1 MSVQGQP
8 PILFVVG
15 PTASGKTDAGLAI
28 VDALRASGAAGE
40 IVNADSRQ
48 VYRGMS
54 IGTAKPTP
62 DQLARAPHHLIDVAD
77 PSDGFSLA
85 AFLELSRLAVI
96 EILSRGAIPVV
107 VGGTGQYIWGLAE
120 GWHAPEV
127 EPNKEIRERLQA
139 VVAAAGVEVLYQRLK
154 SVDAKAATLMDPRN
168 ARRIIRA
175 LEVIETTGRLFS
187 EQRTKVP
194 PLFAPLMLAIS
205 LPRADLYCRIDS
217 RIDSMLISGWVEEVK
232 ELLTAGYSPSL
243 PAFSSAG
250 YREIAMLLAGTVN
263 ISDVAEK
270 TKAATHKLARSQA
283 NWFRATDERIS
294 WHHEVNDLVQNA
306 LHAFYP

>member
-1 MSVQGQP
+1 MSSQGKP
-8 PILFVVG
+8 SVLFVVG
-15 PTASGKTDAGLAI
+15 PTASGKTDAGLGI
-28 VDALRASGAAGE
+28 LDALRNCGAVGE

-62 DQLARAPHHLIDVAD
+62 DQLSRARHHLIDVAD

-85 AFLELSRLAVI
+85 AFLELSRSAVL

-127 EPNKEIRERLQA
+127 EANEEIRARLQA
-139 VVAAAGVEVLYQRLK
+139 VVDAAGVDALYRRLQCA
-154 SVDAKAATLMDPRN
+154 DAKAATLMDPHN

-175 LEVIETTGRLFS
+175 LEVIETTGRPFS

-194 PLFAPLMLAIS
+194 PPFVPLMLAIS
-205 LPRADLYCRIDS
+205 LPRADLYRRIDS
-217 RIDSMLISGWVEEVK
+217 RVDAMLSGGWVEEV
-232 ELLTAGYSPSL
+232 ERLLAAGCTPSL

-250 YREIAMLLAGTVN
+250 YREIAMLLAGILTVAN
-263 ISDVAEK
+263 VAEK
-270 TKAATHKLARSQA
+270 TKVATHKLARSQA
-283 NWFRATDERIS
+283 NWFRATDARIS
-294 WHHEVNDLVQNA
+294 WHRERGDLVEEAVRA
-306 LHAFYP
+306 LYP